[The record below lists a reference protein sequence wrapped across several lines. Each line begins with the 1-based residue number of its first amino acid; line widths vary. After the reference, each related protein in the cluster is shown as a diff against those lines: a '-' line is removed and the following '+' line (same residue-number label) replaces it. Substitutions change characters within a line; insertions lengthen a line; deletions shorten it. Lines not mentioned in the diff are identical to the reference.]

1 MSKLNLFSIVLVL
14 SSVCF
19 AQEDGIRIW
28 EKHGLTSTE
37 WRIAQDNGVSVET
50 LDTLTSMGIH
60 VTEYLESPWLKIGI
74 TRSQWFEYRSV
85 GINDSAIVKLNTKQ
99 TDTTISK
106 LDLST
111 DLNPEK
117 KSALGLIPGYCQI
130 KTGRKQLGAAQI
142 IVAGTGVAGMVA
154 CAFIKPAAVPIPF
167 LVMVV
172 PVIPWSFATQR

>member
-1 MSKLNLFSIVLVL
+1 MKTVLLIFAMFCL
-14 SSVCF
+14 SSSEEMR
-19 AQEDGIRIW
+19 AW

-37 WRIAQDNGVSVET
+37 WKIAHENKVSVET

-60 VTEYLESPWLKIGI
+60 VTEYISSPWVKIGI
-74 TRSQWFEYRSV
+74 TRAQWFEYRSA
-85 GINDSAIVKLNTKQ
+85 GMNDSAIMRINTKQ
-99 TDTTISK
+99 TDTSISK

-111 DLNPEK
+111 DFNPEK

-130 KTGRKQLGAAQI
+130 KSGRKQLGTAQI

-154 CAFIKPAAVPIPF
+154 CSFIRPAAVPIPF

-172 PVIPWSFATQR
+172 PVIPWSFATQK